1 MTTSEGSTNNASE
14 GNRNHPSDSLEV
26 LQLSDPHLFA
36 TPEGRLLGMRTLLS
50 LQHVIAHARKHL
62 PSIDLA
68 LVTGDLVHD
77 ASPAGYALLKK
88 ELTHLGVPTYCLP
101 GNHDD
106 PEILDKAISGNPI
119 DTPFSIQKKGWSIIL
134 LDSNRPGS
142 TLGELDDIQLAKL
155 QETLSSYP
163 NHHTLI
169 CLHHHAVAIKSQWLD
184 RIMLNNANDFFAI
197 TDRHPQIKG
206 ITCGHVHQS
215 FEERR
220 NGVLLMG
227 TPSTCF
233 QFAPKSVDF
242 EIDNRAPGYRH
253 LTLLPDGEIRTDT
266 VHLSRYNCSIDR
278 TSSGY

>member
-1 MTTSEGSTNNASE
+1 MTTSEGSTNNATE
-14 GNRNHPSDSLEV
+14 GNRNLPSDSLEV

-36 TPEGRLLGMRTLLS
+36 DPEGRLLGMRTLLS
-50 LQHVIAHARKHL
+50 LQHVIAHASKHL

-77 ASPAGYALLKK
+77 ASPAGYSLLKK
-88 ELTHLGVPTYCLP
+88 ELTHLGVPAYCLP

-106 PEILDKAISGNPI
+106 PEILDSTISGNPI
-119 DTPFSIQKKGWSIIL
+119 DTPFSIQQKGWSIIL

-155 QETLSSYP
+155 QKTLSSHP

-184 RIMLNNANDFFAI
+184 RIMLSNANDFFAI

-233 QFAPKSVDF
+233 QFAPKSVGF
-242 EIDNRAPGYRH
+242 EIDNRAPGYRR
-253 LTLLPDGEIRTDT
+253 LTLLPDGTIRTDT
-266 VHLSRYNCSIDR
+266 FHLSRYNCSIDR